1 MKSDF
6 DKVIAKSN
14 ECTKAIL
21 TAKGKYIKQ
30 MCEKLNDPLRAP
42 KTYWEILNHLI
53 SNKIVPAISPLLVD
67 GKIIS
72 NFSQKAATFNKY
84 FASQCTPLQNSSS
97 LPTLPL
103 RTDEKISSM
112 NIIEDD
118 IFRIIKNLSSNNP
131 HGWEYLG
138 IKIIW

>member
-1 MKSDF
+1 M
-6 DKVIAKSN
+6 
-14 ECTKAIL
+14 
-21 TAKGKYIKQ
+21 
-30 MCEKLNDPLRAP
+30 LNR
-42 KTYWEILNHLI
+42 LI

-138 IKIIW
+138 IKII